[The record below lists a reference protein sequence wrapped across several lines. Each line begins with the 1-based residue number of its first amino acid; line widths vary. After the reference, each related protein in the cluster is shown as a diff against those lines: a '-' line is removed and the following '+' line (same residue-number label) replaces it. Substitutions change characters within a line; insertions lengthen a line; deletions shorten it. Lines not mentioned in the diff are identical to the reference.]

1 MPKRSKV
8 AGPSTS
14 PEAQDEISALESSSR
29 PSAAVKLRPSKRAG
43 LPPTAE
49 ESRLAS
55 SLFGTPASNDGR
67 QDERK
72 RRRLDALEQK
82 ETGREHVLDE
92 DLFTIEGV
100 GSESELEEEKE
111 RSGDFSDDGDDHTE
125 ATELEDDAAHGES
138 DHEAKEGGALQS
150 DSDSAEEGEESD
162 PRILPTTTRRPA
174 WTDSALSS
182 LQVALAGP
190 SARAMDGSFVGTKR
204 LRKLRNDP
212 DETHVSGVEYERR
225 LREMYERLH
234 PRPAWAKPAASASNN
249 VTNAALSSLLSKA
262 GTLVRPT
269 KQTKQAPLPREKIQL
284 RRARDANQVVT
295 SSAGQDGA
303 AALAGIECIDWHP
316 STRTR
321 LMLTASRDRIVR
333 LFEIDGTTNPLLQ
346 SLSVPSLPLTR
357 ASFHPSGSSILLAGP
372 RPYLYAYDLQS
383 GRSIRSTPWRGG
395 GAHSDADSAE
405 RDLSFARF
413 QPDRATG
420 GSGRLLAVGG
430 RRGAV
435 HLLDW
440 GSGSSGGGAAGGGGA
455 GLASTLRSN
464 SAVCGMSWD
473 QSPSAGGNRLLTL
486 NQGGTVHVWDVRS
499 MRAQVERRDVDLFA
513 PKGLEGNCDATLWAA
528 GSEGGVVSIYDKELA
543 KVDKGQDDAAHIGT
557 VSARKTIENLKTS
570 ITSMKWNHDGSV
582 LALASR
588 NVKDALRLV
597 HAPTLTAFSNWPTS
611 STPLGHVTDLAFSNA
626 SEYLAVANSRGK
638 VLLYALS
645 HYNA

>member
-1 MPKRSKV
+1 
-8 AGPSTS
+8 
-14 PEAQDEISALESSSR
+14 
-29 PSAAVKLRPSKRAG
+29 
-43 LPPTAE
+43 
-49 ESRLAS
+49 
-55 SLFGTPASNDGR
+55 
-67 QDERK
+67 
-72 RRRLDALEQK
+72 
-82 ETGREHVLDE
+82 
-92 DLFTIEGV
+92 
-100 GSESELEEEKE
+100 
-111 RSGDFSDDGDDHTE
+111 
-125 ATELEDDAAHGES
+125 
-138 DHEAKEGGALQS
+138 
-150 DSDSAEEGEESD
+150 
-162 PRILPTTTRRPA
+162 
-174 WTDSALSS
+174 
-182 LQVALAGP
+182 
-190 SARAMDGSFVGTKR
+190 MDGSFVGTKR

-234 PRPAWAKPAASASNN
+234 PRPAWAKSAASASNN
-249 VTNAALSSLLSKA
+249 ATNAGLSSLLSKA

-346 SLSVPSLPLTR
+346 SVSVPSLPLTR

-383 GRSIRSTPWRGG
+383 GRSIRSTPWRGDSNPIVQQV
-395 GAHSDADSAE
+395 AVADCWPLE
-405 RDLSFARF
+405 EEEVLFICWTGDL
-413 QPDRATG
+413 DR
-420 GSGRLLAVGG
+420 
-430 RRGAV
+430 
-435 HLLDW
+435 
-440 GSGSSGGGAAGGGGA
+440 GA

-543 KVDKGQDDAAHIGT
+543 KADKMQDDAAHIGT

-588 NVKDALRLV
+588 SVKDALRLV